1 MLMHCLSYTPTL
13 WISPMI
19 MKSLLRFML
28 QRQVL
33 PAHKAAIE
41 ALLPVCDIAKAQRE
55 PSPIPCYG

>member
-1 MLMHCLSYTPTL
+1 
-13 WISPMI
+13 MI

-28 QRQVL
+28 QRQVF

-55 PSPIPCYG
+55 SFKI